1 MPPSGR
7 ISTWSNSTAT
17 FLAPMPRKPPLAM
30 TSFWIFPLWA
40 STIASLTLPSGLPSD
55 PWTER
60 PIMSSALT
68 AVPEDGAFMSVVA
81 GVDGSGAD
89 GATLAVAAGA
99 VPWSGAGAAAFAAGA
114 APWSGVVG
122 PALAVASGVAPWS
135 GAGVAA

>member
-1 MPPSGR
+1 
-7 ISTWSNSTAT
+7 
-17 FLAPMPRKPPLAM
+17 MPRKPPLAM

-89 GATLAVAAGA
+89 GATLAG
-99 VPWSGAGAAAFAAGA
+99 AAGA
-114 APWSGVVG
+114 APW
-122 PALAVASGVAPWS
+122 A
-135 GAGVAA
+135 GAGVVRPAVAGAGGGAPRAGGGGAAGRRG